1 VSEDWPERVFRERL
15 VQPDRVSCGA
25 TVLVVARMILD
36 HEYGEHIG
44 AAPSVPDRF
53 REEVLAMH
61 RRVTSAVD
69 RGHLQLPW
77 PRSLGTPPWAVARQL
92 GDHEVRW
99 IRTSPGPGY
108 DAVVAATRRRQPVPV
123 YVGSRWLPRHVVL
136 ALGEHD
142 GALRFYEPARG
153 RLMDVSRAEFATGR
167 VGLAGWDHAWWAILP
182 D

>member
-1 VSEDWPERVFRERL
+1 MSEDWPQRVFRERL
-15 VQPDRVSCGA
+15 TQPDRVSCGA
-25 TVLVVARMILD
+25 TVLVVSQMILD
-36 HEYGEHIG
+36 HSYGEFIG

-53 REEVLAMH
+53 REEVLTMH
-61 RRVTSAVD
+61 RRVTATVD

-92 GDHEVRW
+92 GEREVRW
-99 IRTSPGPGY
+99 IRTAAGPGY

-123 YVGSRWLPRHVVL
+123 YIGSRWLPRHVVL

-153 RLMDVSRAEFATGR
+153 RLMDVSRAEFASGR